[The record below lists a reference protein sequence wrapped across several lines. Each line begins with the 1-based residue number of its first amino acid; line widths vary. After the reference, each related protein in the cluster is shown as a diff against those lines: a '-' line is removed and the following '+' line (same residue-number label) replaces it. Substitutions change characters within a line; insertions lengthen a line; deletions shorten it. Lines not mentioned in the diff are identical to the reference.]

1 MKTITATTL
10 TALGVLYFG
19 SLILRSAPA
28 PADVRTR
35 PLPFTHQGA
44 SVDGLLGWNEQ
55 VKGKRPAV
63 IVIHSLWGYNDHARE
78 QVRRLAQSNYVGY
91 AIDMGGAGAV
101 ATHIDH
107 AATMTAQSAIPLQ
120 QKLAKFSA
128 AMAELKRDPH
138 VDPARISAIGYCWG
152 GSVILDMARNGV
164 RLDSVVTFHGTLATQ
179 TPAQKGRMTSRVLVL
194 TGALDPY
201 APARDIE
208 AFRKEMTEAGAKF
221 EIVTYPGVMHA
232 FTEPYAKQEMVNLG
246 GVMAKGE
253 ERGIR
258 YNAAADEQSWAAM
271 LKLFD
276 EIYR

>member
-1 MKTITATTL
+1 VKIITTTL
-10 TALGVLYFG
+10 TAAALCFGALIVLVA
-19 SLILRSAPA
+19 APG
-28 PADVRTR
+28 DVRTR
-35 PLPFTHQGA
+35 PLPFMHQGA

-78 QVRRLAQSNYVGY
+78 QVRRLAESGYVGY

-107 AATMTAQSAIPLQ
+107 AATMIAQSAIPLQ
-120 QKLAKFSA
+120 QKLTKFSA

-138 VDPARISAIGYCWG
+138 VDTARISAIGYCWG

-164 RLDSVVTFHGTLATQ
+164 DLDSVVTFHGTLTTQ

-201 APARDIE
+201 APARDVE
-208 AFRKEMTEAGAKF
+208 AFRKEMTDAGAKF

-246 GVMAKGE
+246 GEMAKGE
-253 ERGIR
+253 ERGIK

-271 LKLFD
+271 LQLFN